1 MYGVILEVER
11 VYTTIMKARAHPRAF
26 LFYINQE
33 FMSFNS
39 ILHTLHRDLIQT
51 FARTDEWFDRD
62 DALLNYN
69 PASGG
74 WNAAQVLEH
83 IVLTSRYLL
92 LLIDKGSSKA
102 LSKSSQSA
110 LEVLE
115 DYVLTNP
122 SLEAIANPDS
132 FVWERPEHIVPVGA
146 PAKILRQELRDQLD
160 RCLCTLELLRQGQG
174 IQSLTT
180 MSVNNL
186 GKLDVYQYIYFLVLH
201 IKRHLEQLRMLETE
215 CMESGI
221 ELK

>member
-1 MYGVILEVER
+1 MSLNNIL
-11 VYTTIMKARAHPRAF
+11 
-26 LFYINQE
+26 L
-33 FMSFNS
+33 
-39 ILHTLHRDLIQT
+39 ILKRDLIQT

-62 DALLNYN
+62 DAILNFN

-102 LSKSSQSA
+102 LSKSSRSD
-110 LEVLE
+110 LKTLE

-132 FVWERPEHIVPVGA
+132 FVWERPEHMVPIGV
-146 PAKILRQELRDQLD
+146 PAKIVRQEFRDQLD
-160 RCLCTLELLRQGQG
+160 RCLCTLELLSHGQG

-201 IKRHLEQLRMLETE
+201 IKRHLEQLRKIETE
-215 CMESGI
+215 CLESGI
-221 ELK
+221 ES